1 MNRSVDAG
9 VGEDLGLADGG
20 DGQPDRAGLDLA
32 TGDVDAL
39 VGLGV
44 RAQGDAPLAHQR
56 GHRRDARVHPVEIDD
71 HRRRIEG
78 AGPSVVEQSVRH
90 RPASLARDRPM
101 HLGGGPVRG
110 KIPLGRAGGGGGRPQ
125 RQEGVGD
132 AMTISP
138 RVGLALESIEE
149 LDPVLWEAMV
159 GERRRQH
166 DKIELIA
173 SENYVSAAVMEAQ
186 GSWLTNKY
194 AEGLPGK
201 RYYGGCEFVDVAERL
216 AQERALALY
225 PGAEHVNVQPHS
237 GAQAN
242 MAAYFSVLEPGDRIM
257 GMNLAHGG
265 HLTHGMA
272 LNFSGRLYE
281 VHAYGVRQDTER
293 IDYDAMEAQAKEV
306 RPKLI
311 VGGASAYPR
320 IWDFER
326 MAAIAADVG
335 AMLFIDMAHI
345 AGLVAADV
353 HPSPFPHADLV
364 TTTTHKTLR
373 GPRGG
378 MLFGRRSLRPG
389 LDPAAFPAV
398 KNGDADGALAASI
411 DRNVFPG
418 TQGGPL
424 MHVIAGKAVAF
435 KLAAEETFRNDQR
448 RTIENARVIADTL
461 AGLGARVVSGGT
473 DNHLLLV
480 DVTPLGVTGKEA
492 EHLLDEIGITVNKNA
507 IPFDTLPP
515 NTASGIR
522 IGTPATTSR
531 GFGPDEMRTIGRII
545 IDAIAKRD
553 EPAAQARLADEV
565 REIVARFPVPGLP
578 AA

>member
-1 MNRSVDAG
+1 
-9 VGEDLGLADGG
+9 
-20 DGQPDRAGLDLA
+20 
-32 TGDVDAL
+32 
-39 VGLGV
+39 
-44 RAQGDAPLAHQR
+44 
-56 GHRRDARVHPVEIDD
+56 
-71 HRRRIEG
+71 
-78 AGPSVVEQSVRH
+78 
-90 RPASLARDRPM
+90 
-101 HLGGGPVRG
+101 
-110 KIPLGRAGGGGGRPQ
+110 
-125 RQEGVGD
+125 
-132 AMTISP
+132 MTISRP
-138 RVGLALESIEE
+138 PGLMLESIAET
-149 LDPVLWEAMV
+149 DPVLWEAML

-173 SENYVSAAVMEAQ
+173 SENYTSAAVMEAQ

-216 AQERALALY
+216 AQERALALF

-281 VHAYGVRQDTER
+281 VHAYGVREDTER
-293 IDYDAMEAQAKEV
+293 IDYDAMASQARDV

-320 IWDFER
+320 LWDFER
-326 MAAIAADVG
+326 MAEIAADVG
-335 AMLFIDMAHI
+335 ALLFIDMAHF
-345 AGLVAADV
+345 AGLVAAGV
-353 HPSPFPHADLV
+353 HPSPFPYADLV

-378 MLFGRRSLRPG
+378 LLFGRRTLRAG
-389 LDPAAFPAV
+389 LDAGRVP
-398 KNGDADGALAASI
+398 GGQERRADGALAASI
-411 DRNVFPG
+411 DRTVFPG
-418 TQGGPL
+418 IQGGPL
-424 MHVIAGKAVAF
+424 MQVIAGKAVAF
-435 KLAAEETFRNDQR
+435 KLAAEPAFRDDQR
-448 RTIENARVIADTL
+448 RTVDNARILAETL
-461 AGLGARVVSGGT
+461 AGRGARVVSGGT
-473 DNHLLLV
+473 DNHLMLV

-507 IPFDTLPP
+507 IPFDKLPP

-522 IGTPATTSR
+522 VGTPATTSR
-531 GFGPDEMRTIGRII
+531 GFGPDEMQAIGRII
-545 IDAIAKRD
+545 IDAIRGRD
-553 EPAAQARLADEV
+553 DAGRPGTPGRRGPRDRQPLPGPGAAVRVTQRERTERPAT
-565 REIVARFPVPGLP
+565 
-578 AA
+578 AAPR